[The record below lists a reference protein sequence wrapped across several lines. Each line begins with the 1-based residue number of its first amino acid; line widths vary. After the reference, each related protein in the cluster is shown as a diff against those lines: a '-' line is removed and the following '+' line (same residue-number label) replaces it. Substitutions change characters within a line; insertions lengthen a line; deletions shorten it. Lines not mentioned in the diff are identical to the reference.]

1 MKLLGLLALLF
12 IVVPVLEFAVLIEI
26 GRRIGT
32 IYTILLVFGA
42 GIAGAILARM
52 EGLRIVLRI
61 QENLRAGIMPTE
73 ELLDGLLVLIAG
85 ILLITPGFLSD
96 ISGLL
101 LLFPPTRLPIKVLLR
116 RIVRRW
122 IVTHTLRIT

>member
-12 IVVPVLEFAVLIEI
+12 IVIPVLEFAVLIEI

-52 EGLRIVLRI
+52 EGLRIIVKI

-85 ILLITPGFLSD
+85 VLLITPGFLSD
-96 ISGLL
+96 IGGLV
-101 LLFPPTRLPIKVLLR
+101 LLFPPTRLPIKLFLR